1 MKRFTAII
9 LIAFCNLTLA
19 QACTEGLWRLQ
30 EGFGDYLLASIDL
43 QDGVGGE
50 MTYEGASGNFFLRL
64 TEDHRSE
71 DGVSVL
77 ANYNLHD
84 YTLNYQIQAGGVGL
98 PMSITLN
105 GSRTGVIYTFWNTS
119 ALDVTETSLA
129 EGDITIVGRLMGAP
143 MPFSTSG
150 RDILGASQ
158 PGLVGAY
165 ECAGDDGLILRLE
178 ADTGQTSNPFYVLTF
193 ARVAE

>member
-1 MKRFTAII
+1 MKLFGFLI
-9 LIAFCNLTLA
+9 LIAFCSAALA
-19 QACTEGLWRLQ
+19 QSCTEGLWRLQ
-30 EGFGDYLLASIDL
+30 EGFGDYLLASMDL

-50 MTYEGASGNFFLRL
+50 MTYEGASGDFFLRL
-64 TEDHRSE
+64 TPDHESE
-71 DGVSVL
+71 DGVLVV

-84 YTLNYQIQAGGVGL
+84 YVLNYKIEAGGLGM

-105 GSRTGVIYTFWNTS
+105 GSRTGILYTFWNNS
-119 ALDVTETSLA
+119 GLDVTETSLA
-129 EGDITIVGRLMGAP
+129 EGEITIVGQLMGAP

-165 ECAGDDGLILRLE
+165 ECAGDNGLVLRLE
-178 ADTGQTSNPFYVLTF
+178 ADTAQPSNPFYVLVF